1 MQAHNGHHLP
11 SLFRASSSDDDEG
24 GYDPW
29 NDPRFHN
36 DAPVH
41 RGRVPIRGR
50 NTITVSV
57 GHVNQMG
64 VTTREVEM
72 RMSLSTRNIRAL
84 MKNPHLVQ
92 QFLESS
98 LRVYRPSGPVRP
110 MR

>member
-41 RGRVPIRGR
+41 RGRVPIIGDLKGNDKIAPGGPTSPGSDYELKRAMRG
-50 NTITVSV
+50 
-57 GHVNQMG
+57 
-64 VTTREVEM
+64 E
-72 RMSLSTRNIRAL
+72 
-84 MKNPHLVQ
+84 
-92 QFLESS
+92 
-98 LRVYRPSGPVRP
+98 
-110 MR
+110 